1 MGPWDKGGG
10 AEAFGGQ
17 VPRASQSVCRLERC
31 NITTCHRLNHGPP
44 KDRSR
49 SLPAG
54 RVSVTLFGKEGLY
67 RCNYIK
73 DLEMRLPWIIQWP
86 ETQWQMSLWEA
97 HRREAQR
104 RRSCEGRSK
113 TRVTEPPAKDH
124 QEPEAGRNG
133 EGSPL
138 ALPKGVRPWCQGC
151 AVLRPPVGG
160 NVDTFPTAP
169 LPHPPPDLL
178 LLSGF
183 TGSPRPPPAQ
193 KSQTTPHRAP
203 KGQRAE
209 GCMCTSAEG

>member
-17 VPRASQSVCRLERC
+17 VPRASQSVCRLGRC
-31 NITTCHRLNHGPP
+31 NITTCHRLNRGPP

-113 TRVTEPPAKDH
+113 TRVTDGATSQGPPGARSWKKRGGFSLSAS
-124 QEPEAGRNG
+124 QGSAALVPGLRCPSTTCGR
-133 EGSPL
+133 
-138 ALPKGVRPWCQGC
+138 
-151 AVLRPPVGG
+151 
-160 NVDTFPTAP
+160 
-169 LPHPPPDLL
+169 
-178 LLSGF
+178 
-183 TGSPRPPPAQ
+183 
-193 KSQTTPHRAP
+193 
-203 KGQRAE
+203 
-209 GCMCTSAEG
+209 